1 MAVLVRQ
8 ASWKTR
14 SRLSLAVALVAGGAA
29 FGLYGAVSGGSSTAG
44 AAGEAE
50 QVPATVQP
58 IGNTGLNRVTLSA
71 AAAKRL
77 GVQTAPVSARLV
89 DGRRRTAI
97 PYSAVL
103 YHTNGNAWTYTS
115 PKRLVYVP
123 HDINVDA
130 VRGNLALLSA
140 GPRAGTEVVTVG
152 AAEIWGVE
160 YRGIDSAPEAS
171 GD

>member
-71 AAAKRL
+71 ASAQRL
-77 GVQTAPVSARLV
+77 GVQTAPVPERLV
-89 DGRRRTAI
+89 HARPRTAL
-97 PYSAVL
+97 PS
-103 YHTNGNAWTYTS
+103 S
-115 PKRLVYVP
+115 P
-123 HDINVDA
+123 
-130 VRGNLALLSA
+130 
-140 GPRAGTEVVTVG
+140 
-152 AAEIWGVE
+152 
-160 YRGIDSAPEAS
+160 
-171 GD
+171 